1 MNEKLPAPAVTR
13 QVNCET
19 SQREREE
26 ARPKSYNNV
35 DNTHRQA
42 HPDHAEHSAD
52 AVHPPERA
60 VYDLSG
66 DAGHAR

>member
-1 MNEKLPAPAVTR
+1 MKLRHSA
-13 QVNCET
+13 E
-19 SQREREE
+19 RERGSS
-26 ARPKSYNNV
+26 PKSYNNV